1 MEPPPRRP
9 QRIHD
14 PNMQQRT
21 SLAYAGQRREKW
33 EAAGAGGGSGEGA
46 GPPELVRVRREV
58 LAACMTCPICDK
70 LLRDAT
76 TISECLHTFCRKCIF
91 EKLTDE
97 EVDCCPICNI
107 DLGCVPVEKLRPDHN
122 LQDVRSK
129 IFPLKRRKVN
139 APEVPSITLPI
150 RRKERSLSSLVVN
163 TPRVATKIGLT
174 GRRTKTAARRR
185 ASALRGLGPVI
196 DEPSKKAVNQVEDC
210 TENSSSSET
219 LSKIAQNRRQ
229 NSSTSQ
235 PSNHAPDKSTE
246 NGNECFKDKSELWQ
260 PLNCLLEVANRTKNV
275 KSSSQSSI
283 NKEEQSNGP
292 DSEVLMHKTKARIHL
307 HTSKMQDEKDGVIP
321 QSPVLVKAKRF
332 HPRKKKDLKPSAQ
345 ALIDAAAATR
355 DKRNSP
361 IWLSLLPTM
370 DQNKDTTVP
379 QTRSCYLRFK
389 DGNLPVSFIQKYL
402 VKKLDLPSETEVEIA
417 CRSQVVNSALTLN
430 NLADLWM
437 QSESPLRVRATLGNS
452 AKDFVMVLN
461 YRCKAPTP

>member
-1 MEPPPRRP
+1 M
-9 QRIHD
+9 
-14 PNMQQRT
+14 
-21 SLAYAGQRREKW
+21 GVV
-33 EAAGAGGGSGEGA
+33 GSGE

-58 LAACMTCPICDK
+58 LAACMTCPLCEK
-70 LLRDAT
+70 LLDDAT

-97 EVDCCPICNI
+97 EVDWCPICNI

-163 TPRVATKIGLT
+163 TPRVATKTGLT

-196 DEPSKKAVNQVEDC
+196 DEPTKKVVNLAEDC
-210 TENSSSSET
+210 AENSNSSET
-219 LSKIAQNRRQ
+219 LSKIAQNKRQ
-229 NSSTSQ
+229 NSSTAQ
-235 PSNHAPDKSTE
+235 PSKHSPDKSTE
-246 NGNECFKDKSELWQ
+246 NGKEYLEDKSELWQ

-292 DSEVLMHKTKARIHL
+292 DSEVLMHKPKARVHP
-307 HTSKMQDEKDGVIP
+307 HTSNMQDEKDGSIL

-332 HPRKKKDLKPSAQ
+332 HSRKKRDLKPSAQ
-345 ALIDAAAATR
+345 VLVDAAGVTR
-355 DKRNSP
+355 DRRNSP

-370 DQNKDTTVP
+370 DQ
-379 QTRSCYLRFK
+379 
-389 DGNLPVSFIQKYL
+389 
-402 VKKLDLPSETEVEIA
+402 
-417 CRSQVVNSALTLN
+417 
-430 NLADLWM
+430 
-437 QSESPLRVRATLGNS
+437 
-452 AKDFVMVLN
+452 
-461 YRCKAPTP
+461 